1 MEIGQASSCVRGCS
15 ALAVVI
21 MQCKN
26 ANAWYGS
33 AVAFGD
39 QGAALKIRELEVIDD
54 LSQIDWEYELA
65 KLLEMNR
72 AVLMAR
78 WLT

>member
-15 ALAVVI
+15 ALAMVI

-33 AVAFGD
+33 AMAFGD
-39 QGAALKIRELEVIDD
+39 QGRALKIRGLEVIGDF
-54 LSQIDWEYELA
+54 SQIDCGCELA
-65 KLLEMNR
+65 KLLEMKG
-72 AVLMAR
+72 AVLMPR